1 MPNQINPPYIRL
13 ALALLLTS
21 SLVGCGQG
29 GSGSA
34 AKGGFMGGPIEVGYQ
49 IVRAQDVA
57 LETELTGRVNA
68 YETSEVRPQV
78 DGVIRDRLYT
88 EGARVQAG
96 QALYQIDAAPYQAA
110 YDSARA
116 ALGAAEATAQRAHQ
130 RADRFRRIVESGA
143 VSRDANEDVQT
154 ADNQAQAAVDVA
166 RAQLETA
173 KINLDYTKVRA
184 PISGRI
190 GRSLV
195 TPGALVTARQ
205 TNPIA
210 TIQNFQQ
217 VYVDL
222 TQSSAQ
228 LLALRQA
235 QSSGQLTRDKTTLPV
250 TLLLEDGSTY
260 AHPGK
265 LEFTDVTVDT
275 GTGAVTV
282 RALFP
287 NPDGVLLPGI
297 YVRAHLSTG
306 TANQAL
312 LVPQTAVG
320 RSASGSAQ
328 LTLVNTTGQL
338 EIRSVLLGA
347 AHGAD
352 WIVAQGL
359 KPGEHVVVEGLAK
372 IRPGLPLKPVL
383 IGGPV
388 ADTNAL
394 SQH

>member
-1 MPNQINPPYIRL
+1 MPNQITPPYIRL

-250 TLLLEDGSTY
+250 TLLLAKSLP
-260 AHPGK
+260 AWVS
-265 LEFTDVTVDT
+265 VT
-275 GTGAVTV
+275 A
-282 RALFP
+282 
-287 NPDGVLLPGI
+287 
-297 YVRAHLSTG
+297 
-306 TANQAL
+306 
-312 LVPQTAVG
+312 
-320 RSASGSAQ
+320 
-328 LTLVNTTGQL
+328 
-338 EIRSVLLGA
+338 
-347 AHGAD
+347 
-352 WIVAQGL
+352 
-359 KPGEHVVVEGLAK
+359 
-372 IRPGLPLKPVL
+372 
-383 IGGPV
+383 
-388 ADTNAL
+388 
-394 SQH
+394 